1 MAWVV
6 HFFWH
11 HVWVPALEARIYFG
25 SKRAPMKKKP
35 VKKKPAKKIVKKPA
49 TSLAVPHTQGQS
61 EFAPSAYSASR
72 EKPLGGVVAT
82 DCHGAHAG
90 IPGSVNLQPLWLD
103 AMKETYGEHVSRWSD
118 YVSDKSNCWHLIK
131 TLHDKYDAN
140 NEEEDEK
147 TNMIAFLPTMKLPV
161 EVQPTDKMLCEHPF
175 DAYILA
181 RGADARKTA
190 QFFVAG
196 VCAEYGGKTDGE
208 SRFKIG
214 EAGLITIFTEYQNDL
229 REAVEDLQKR
239 EFNYT
244 EATKLTLKGHGSTE
258 KTTKYD
264 VITKSTISDEVQK
277 VANLADVK
285 VSFRHAPDWLDDA
298 NTPKY
303 MKVSVAGVVH
313 FFNLRVRACR
323 LLKHKYLGSL
333 PNRREQ
339 DHMSD
344 SQELSDTEVEH
355 LAAEPLAWKL
365 SRV

>member
-1 MAWVV
+1 M
-6 HFFWH
+6 
-11 HVWVPALEARIYFG
+11 
-25 SKRAPMKKKP
+25 S
-35 VKKKPAKKIVKKPA
+35 
-49 TSLAVPHTQGQS
+49 T
-61 EFAPSAYSASR
+61 PS
-72 EKPLGGVVAT
+72 T
-82 DCHGAHAG
+82 
-90 IPGSVNLQPLWLD
+90 
-103 AMKETYGEHVSRWSD
+103 
-118 YVSDKSNCWHLIK
+118 
-131 TLHDKYDAN
+131 
-140 NEEEDEK
+140 
-147 TNMIAFLPTMKLPV
+147 PT
-161 EVQPTDKMLCEHPF
+161 F
-175 DAYILA
+175 LA
-181 RGADARKTA
+181 RGADARETV
-190 QFFVAG
+190 QSFVG
-196 VCAEYGGKTDGE
+196 TVCTKYGGKTDGE
-208 SRFKIG
+208 GRFKIG
-214 EAGLITIFTEYQNDL
+214 DGLIITYSQCQNDL
-229 REAVEDLQKR
+229 REAVEDLQNR

-244 EATKLTLKGHGSTE
+244 EATKLTLKGHCSTE
-258 KTTKYD
+258 KTAKYD

-323 LLKHKYLGSL
+323 LLKHKHLGSL